1 MTRPPYNPEH
11 FPPNE
16 FVTCDGRL
24 YPHAVW
30 LDAINTA
37 GLQLIAERTAGK
49 STPRAV
55 GRALQNLK
63 SPGQAAV
70 VRERARALMVEHCK
84 GLHPNDAPADMRVVG
99 VIDA

>member
-1 MTRPPYNPEH
+1 MSYLEGQ

-16 FVTCDGRL
+16 FVELGGLL

-37 GLQLIAERTAGK
+37 GLQIIAERTKG
-49 STPRAV
+49 SRRQV

-63 SPGQAAV
+63 TPEAAKLVRQRAKALVEAHCEGLDPSAAPDGWRLVGVAAV
-70 VRERARALMVEHCK
+70 
-84 GLHPNDAPADMRVVG
+84 
-99 VIDA
+99 